1 MKYLTKGELLTI
13 LGDDANKFTL
23 FMMNPESFGVSGDV
37 LIAVKIAKQKLDWT
51 NTIDMGLPEIIM
63 LANMLESF
71 NVITKTSKDN
81 ILNIP
86 DRKDADVYM
95 VNILAQDDITAENI
109 YGAVYDGNTWNVVV
123 KFINKSTNE
132 EIEIMEKFDY
142 IPEKEDIDVFIH
154 NTIKDLKAR

>member
-1 MKYLTKGELLTI
+1 MKYLSKGELLTL
-13 LGDDANKFTL
+13 LGEDADKFTL
-23 FMMNPESFGVSGDV
+23 FMMQPESFGITGET
-37 LIAVKIAKQKLDWT
+37 LTAVKIAKQKLDWT
-51 NTIDMGLPEIIM
+51 NTIDMGLPEIIT

-71 NVITKTSKDN
+71 NVISKTSKDS

-86 DRKDADVYM
+86 DRKDGDVYM
-95 VNILAQDDITAENI
+95 VNILAQDDITPENI

-123 KFINKSTNE
+123 KFINRTSGE

-142 IPEKEDIDVFIH
+142 APEKEDVDAFIH